1 MPQPIDPDASR
12 ISMDVGTYYSEPG
25 LALGISHRSENERW
39 VMKASVSTNTQSD
52 WSLGKTFSGFI

>member
-1 MPQPIDPDASR
+1 
-12 ISMDVGTYYSEPG
+12 MDVGTCYSEPG